1 VGDRWRAVAALVDRS
16 RRALYLYVRRQD
28 HPVSREEAAAAGRL
42 SRSLAAFHLDKLVDA
57 GLLQARYEAP
67 AGRPRGR
74 GRAPKVYE
82 PVPDD
87 LAITIPERR
96 YQLIAEILADAV
108 AAAPGD
114 AAAHATRLAAQR
126 GEELGARLR
135 QAEATVDLSATL
147 DGLGF
152 DPQPADGERV
162 RLHNCPF
169 HALATRHTEL
179 ICGINHAFVAGLL
192 RGLAMP
198 ELTARLAPAPGSCC
212 VELAPAAAP
221 VAGD

>member
-1 VGDRWRAVAALVDRS
+1 
-16 RRALYLYVRRQD
+16 RQD
-28 HPVSREEAAAAGRL
+28 HPVSREEAAAAGQL

-57 GLLQARYEAP
+57 GLLQARYEVP

-108 AAAPGD
+108 AAAPDD
-114 AAAHATRLAAQR
+114 AAGQAARLAAER
-126 GEELGARLR
+126 GEQVGARLR
-135 QAEATVDLSATL
+135 AVEQEADLAATL
-147 DGLGF
+147 EGLGF
-152 DPQPADGERV
+152 DPQPAEGERV
-162 RLHNCPF
+162 RLRNCPF
-169 HALATRHTEL
+169 HALASRHTEL
-179 ICGINHAFVAGLL
+179 ICGINHAFVSGLL
-192 RGLAMP
+192 RGLATP
-198 ELTARLAPAPGSCC
+198 GVTARLAPAPGSCC
-212 VELAPAAAP
+212 VELAPAPAP

>member
-1 VGDRWRAVAALVDRS
+1 
-16 RRALYLYVRRQD
+16 
-28 HPVSREEAAAAGRL
+28 
-42 SRSLAAFHLDKLVDA
+42 
-57 GLLQARYEAP
+57 
-67 AGRPRGR
+67 
-74 GRAPKVYE
+74 VYE
-82 PVPDD
+82 PVAED

-108 AAAPGD
+108 AAAPDD

-135 QAEATVDLSATL
+135 EAGEKVDLTATL
-147 DGLGF
+147 EGLGF

-198 ELTARLAPAPGSCC
+198 ELTARLAPTPGSCC